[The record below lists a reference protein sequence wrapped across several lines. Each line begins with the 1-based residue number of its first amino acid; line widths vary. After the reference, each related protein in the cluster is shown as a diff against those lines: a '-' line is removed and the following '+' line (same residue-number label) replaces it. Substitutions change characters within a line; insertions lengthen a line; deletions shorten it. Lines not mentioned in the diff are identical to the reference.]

1 MDITKDKLLEMYHTM
16 QKIRHFESKARDL
29 AVASEIPGFVHVS
42 IGEKASATGVCA
54 ALRKTDRITST
65 HRGHGHLIAK
75 GGRLDRMMAE
85 IFGKR
90 TGYCKGKGGS
100 MHIVDYSLG
109 ILGANGIVGGGL
121 PIAAGSAL
129 GAAFAGQGDGTAG
142 FFGGG

>member
-1 MDITKDKLLEMYHTM
+1 MDISKDKLLEMYRTM

-29 AVASEIPGFVHVS
+29 AMAAELPGFVHVS
-42 IGEKASATGVCA
+42 IGEEASATGVCA
-54 ALRKTDRITST
+54 ALRKTDRITSN

-100 MHIVDYSLG
+100 MLSSITRS
-109 ILGANGIVGGGL
+109 ASSA
-121 PIAAGSAL
+121 PTASSAL
-129 GAAFAGQGDGTAG
+129 DCRSPPAPRWAQ
-142 FFGGG
+142 